1 MNRGKRPLKAAKSLV
16 NKGKDAGRRIGRAGT
31 AASDKAKSSASS
43 ARNQVSDTT
52 NSIRRRITGAIPWED
67 SRTEAAWHLLATS
80 LESSTAMGQRTK
92 QALTSRFESAYSGT
106 TSRATSA
113 RDQAAQIT
121 MGVLA
126 SDFSL
131 EIDRWLT
138 TLIASPAT
146 IYDKAMDANF
156 LTTSVGG
163 NYHRLFDGGHS
174 LLGAIK
180 AGHNASPDDSII
192 QEAVGTVS
200 AIFSD
205 FVTVRGIP
213 FFTWDKDTFDSV
225 AGMLESNLHIPKSW
239 FYDLNTINATE
250 LLTASIGAFALILN
264 WNSEDREA
272 FAKTIGS
279 TAIVS
284 VIGAN
289 PILMVVTLAALA
301 KSFTD
306 ARRDGNYTEFVEGLA
321 KGGVVTGVVIASALF
336 VGGPVYVGLLAGI
349 CTGVIAS
356 TVMNK
361 VDGAAIRDF
370 VVDNLNSAIERA
382 PGS

>member
-1 MNRGKRPLKAAKSLV
+1 MNRGKQPRQAAESLV
-16 NKGKDAGRRIGRAGT
+16 NKGKDAGRRIGRAGS
-31 AASDKAKSSASS
+31 AASDKAKSTAST

-52 NSIRRRITGAIPWED
+52 NSIRRRITEAIAWED
-67 SRTEAAWHLLATS
+67 SRTDAARHLLVTS

-92 QALTSRFESAYSGT
+92 QFLIGGFESAYSGT
-106 TSRATSA
+106 TSRASSA
-113 RDQAAQIT
+113 REQAAQFT
-121 MGVLA
+121 MSVLA
-126 SDFSL
+126 TDLSP
-131 EIDRWLT
+131 EIDGWLT
-138 TLIASPAT
+138 NLLDGPAT
-146 IYDKAMDANF
+146 IYDKAMDATY
-156 LTTSVGG
+156 LATHVGG
-163 NYHRLFDGGHS
+163 SYHRLFDGGHS

-200 AIFSD
+200 AIFKD
-205 FVTVRGIP
+205 FVTVRGLP
-213 FFTWDKDTFDSV
+213 FFTWDKATFDNV
-225 AGMLESNLHIPKSW
+225 ADMLESNLHIPKSW

-264 WNSEDREA
+264 WNNEDREA

-306 ARRDGNYTEFVEGLA
+306 THREGNYTEFVEGLA
-321 KGGVVTGVVIASALF
+321 KGGLVTGTVIATASV

-349 CTGVIAS
+349 CTGVVANKA
-356 TVMNK
+356 MNK

-370 VVDNLNSAIERA
+370 VVDNLNSAMERA
-382 PGS
+382 PAF

>member
-1 MNRGKRPLKAAKSLV
+1 MNRGKRPRQAAESLV
-16 NKGKDAGRRIGRAGT
+16 KKGKDAGRRIGRVGS
-31 AASDKAKSSASS
+31 AASDKAKSTAST

-52 NSIRRRITGAIPWED
+52 NAIRNRITDAIPWED
-67 SRTEAAWHLLATS
+67 SRTDAARHLLATS

-92 QALTSRFESAYSGT
+92 QFLIDGFESAYSGT
-106 TSRATSA
+106 TSWASSA
-113 RDQAAQIT
+113 RGQAAQLT
-121 MGVLA
+121 MSVLA
-126 SDFSL
+126 TDVSP

-138 TLIASPAT
+138 NLLDGPAS

-156 LTTSVGG
+156 LATHVGG
-163 NYHRLFDGGHS
+163 SYHRLFDGGHS

-192 QEAVGTVS
+192 EEAVGTVS
-200 AIFSD
+200 AIFKD
-205 FVTVRGIP
+205 FVTVRGLP
-213 FFTWDKDTFDSV
+213 FFTWDKTTFDNV

-250 LLTASIGAFALILN
+250 LLTASIGTFALILN
-264 WNSEDREA
+264 WNNEDIEA

-306 ARRDGNYTEFVEGLA
+306 ARRAGNYTEFVEGLA
-321 KGGVVTGVVIASALF
+321 KGGLVTGAVIATASV

-349 CTGVIAS
+349 CTGVVANKA
-356 TVMNK
+356 MNRL
-361 VDGAAIRDF
+361 DGAAIRDF
-370 VVDNLNSAIERA
+370 VVDYLNSAMERA
-382 PGS
+382 PAF